1 MLRLRPSSIVLIF
14 ALASG
19 AWILCSDQLAAAL
32 FSGSPEA
39 FLWASTLKGWFYV
52 AVASLLLYSL
62 VRAYERGWRRKEEA
76 LRASE
81 ERFRLLFEAAP
92 LPMILS
98 APDGTNLLI
107 NSRFTDTFGY
117 TPAQVRCEDD
127 WWPLVYPDPD
137 YRRQVQEEW
146 TRNLAQLAEP
156 GPARPRIMQE
166 ARCACADGHTLSIL
180 FTCAPVDRNLLI
192 LFQDITAIREAEEE
206 LRRSVEQKNVLLK
219 EVHHRVKNNL
229 QIISSLLFLQAT
241 QVDDPKARDL
251 FAESQNRILAMSL
264 VHEELYRSRD
274 LASVSMRGL
283 LATLVQRLMDSGGR
297 QARVDL
303 RLEEAALPVTK
314 SLPCGMAVNELVTN
328 AIKHGLGAQGDGEL
342 AVHFRSAP
350 GGYELL
356 VADNGPG
363 IPPDVDFAAPRSLGL
378 TLVRSLADQLQGT
391 ITYEYAGGARF
402 VLSFPA

>member
-19 AWILCSDQLAAAL
+19 VWILCSDQLAAAL
-32 FSGSPEA
+32 FSSSPEA
-39 FLWASTLKGWFYV
+39 FLWASILKGWFYV
-52 AVASLLLYSL
+52 GVASLLLYSL
-62 VRAYERGWRRKEEA
+62 VRAYERGWLRKEEA

-107 NSRFTDTFGY
+107 NTRFTDTFGY
-117 TPAQVRCEDD
+117 APEQVRCEED

-137 YRRQVQEEW
+137 YRKEVQAQW
-146 TRNLAQLAEP
+146 SRNLDRLAQP
-156 GPARPRIMQE
+156 GAAGARIIQE
-166 ARCACADGHTLSIL
+166 ARCACADGTVLSIL
-180 FTCAPVDRNLLI
+180 FTCAPVGSNLLI
-192 LFQDITAIREAEEE
+192 LFQDITAIREAEEG
-206 LRRSVEQKNVLLK
+206 LKRSVEEKNVLLK

-241 QVDDPKARDL
+241 QVADPKAREL

-283 LATLVQRLMDSGGR
+283 ITNLVQRLMDSGGQR
-297 QARVDL
+297 ARVDL
-303 RLEEAALPVTK
+303 KLEEATLPVTK

-328 AIKHGLGAQGDGEL
+328 AIKHGLGLHGDGEL
-342 AVHFRSAP
+342 AVHFRHTTD
-350 GGYELL
+350 GYELL

-363 IPPDVDFAAPRSLGL
+363 IPPDVDFAAPRTLGL
-378 TLVRSLADQLQGT
+378 TLVRSLADQLQGS
-391 ITYEYAGGARF
+391 ITYENAGGARF
-402 VLSFPA
+402 VLTFPA